1 MTRTAFAIAAAA
13 LAASPAVGQ
22 TSPAKTPPVAEIQK
36 QLTDPAM
43 ADRLARV
50 MQALSKSFLELP
62 VGEVEAAVAGRE
74 PTAADRKRTVRETES
89 ARDPHFERKFQGQMA
104 NAKPMMESAMKAMA
118 AALPAMMEGM
128 VKASDELEKGIAN
141 MPRPNYPKQ

>member
-1 MTRTAFAIAAAA
+1 MRLAIAIAAAA
-13 LAASPAVGQ
+13 LIASPAAAQ
-22 TSPAKTPPVAEIQK
+22 TAPAKAPPVAEMQK
-36 QLTDPAM
+36 QLADPAM

-62 VGEVEAAVAGRE
+62 VGEIEAAVAGRE
-74 PTAADRKRTVRETES
+74 PTAADRKRTVRETER
-89 ARDPHFERKFQGQMA
+89 ARDPDFERKFQGQMA

-128 VKASDELEKGIAN
+128 AKASSELEKGVAN
-141 MPRPNYPKQ
+141 LPRPNYPTQ